1 MQKYCKSGYE
11 ADDDDDR
18 NASAETNSKNDDNI
32 DSLPLLLSEA
42 TAKIFHR
49 SLRNKQT
56 AMNYSKD
63 PHNADSELF
72 LEVTG
77 QQNVSSDFSH
87 WERLPEFSDMDSASD
102 DADWE
107 L

>member
-1 MQKYCKSGYE
+1 MMCTKVPQLPKCMQKYCKSGYE

-32 DSLPLLLSEA
+32 ETLPLLLSKP

-49 SLRNKQT
+49 SLPNKQT
-56 AMNYSKD
+56 AINNNKD

-72 LEVTG
+72 
-77 QQNVSSDFSH
+77 
-87 WERLPEFSDMDSASD
+87 
-102 DADWE
+102 
-107 L
+107 